1 MLWPVLRMR
10 TVAPLDGPNFL
21 NYVKFNIILTNKLV
35 HFDENRRVVRTIKEA
50 EGTILGSQCSTT
62 TVFLI
67 EALNQEQRGPT
78 GKFGACNLSEE
89 FRIDG
94 ARVVFSGYLYE
105 QFETE
110 NICAVFFEITEIRSD
125 D

>member
-1 MLWPVLRMR
+1 MR
-10 TVAPLDGPNFL
+10 AFIIKIAMFTLILTISCSNDDGPKPSCFQ
-21 NYVKFNIILTNKLV
+21 
-35 HFDENRRVVRTIKEA
+35 DENRRIVKTIKET

-62 TVFLI
+62 TIYLI
-67 EALNQEQRGPT
+67 DPLHQEQRGPT
-78 GKFGACNLSEE
+78 GKFGPCNLSEE

-110 NICAVFFEITEIRSD
+110 NICADFFEITEIRFD